1 MTPMKNLT
9 LLLILATACA
19 GEGDDDDDE
28 GGGRTVASDLCAS
41 GLRWA
46 GGNQESPQMHP
57 GRECIGCHTSG
68 GEGPHF
74 TLAGT
79 VYANLEEPDDCLGV
93 PGVVVTITDA
103 VDHTVTLTSNQ
114 AGNFY
119 TSQTLTMP
127 IRAQLAFDG
136 REAMMQA
143 SQSTGACASCH
154 TATGSAAAPGRIVA
168 P

>member
-1 MTPMKNLT
+1 MMKLT
-9 LLLILATACA
+9 LFLLLAASCT
-19 GEGDDDDDE
+19 GEDDDDE
-28 GGGRTVASDLCAS
+28 GGGRTVASDLCTS

-46 GGNQESPQMHP
+46 GGNEESPQMHP
-57 GRECIGCHTSG
+57 GRDCIGCHTSG
-68 GEGPHF
+68 NEGPHF

-79 VYANLEEPDDCLGV
+79 VYATLEEPDDCLGV
-93 PGVVVTITDA
+93 AGVVVTITDA
-103 VDHTVTLTSNQ
+103 VDRTVTLTSNH

-119 TSQTLTMP
+119 TAQTLTMP
-127 IRAQLAFDG
+127 IRAHLAFDG

-143 SQSTGACASCH
+143 AQSTGACASCH